1 MVHSDRRA
9 PLLECFVDDNYN
21 NSGDCYI
28 EEIEDTQS
36 WLRMVGKGG
45 LIKCTNDFYA
55 YLRVVEMISKT
66 MITSAFEENT
76 HSETCD
82 LEAMTE
88 AVVAAV
94 QRS

>member
-1 MVHSDRRA
+1 MVHSDKRA
-9 PLLECFVDDNYN
+9 PLLECFVDDNYDN
-21 NSGDCYI
+21 NGNCYV

-36 WLRMVGKGG
+36 WLCMIDRGG

-66 MITSAFEENT
+66 MITSAFEENK